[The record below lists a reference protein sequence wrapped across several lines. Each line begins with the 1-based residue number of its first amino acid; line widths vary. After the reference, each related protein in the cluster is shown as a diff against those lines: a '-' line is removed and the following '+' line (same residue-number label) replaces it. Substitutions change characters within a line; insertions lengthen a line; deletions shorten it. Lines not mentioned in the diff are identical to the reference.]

1 MPYLV
6 TFPRSGSHYFDELL
20 YKKEGIHFD
29 KSHSVDLL
37 FDKNNNKTRK
47 IITIV
52 RDPKNSIISYRA
64 IEEINNSSRVS
75 WQNIRLHQIMSEYIT
90 LNNFLY
96 EHADYVI
103 DFNDLIL
110 HPDDVIKKII
120 ELLEIKKEDY
130 KNFNKMPHIYE
141 KTYLPSSKKILSYNK
156 NILDDINMGL
166 CYFYYNKMLERK
178 III

>member
-6 TFPRSGSHYFDELL
+6 TFPRSGSHYFDELI
-20 YKKEGIHFD
+20 YKKEGIHIE

-37 FDKNNNKTRK
+37 FDKNNNKIRK

-52 RDPKNSIISYRA
+52 RDPKDSIASYRA
-64 IEEINNSSRVS
+64 LEERNKLSPLS
-75 WQNIRLHQIMSEYIT
+75 WQHLRIHQLMSEYIT
-90 LNNFLY
+90 INSFLY
-96 EHADYVI
+96 EHADFVI
-103 DFNDLIL
+103 DFSDLIS
-110 HPDDVIKKII
+110 HPDSVIKKII

-130 KNFNKMPHIYE
+130 KNFDQRSHLYE
-141 KTYLPSSKKILSYNK
+141 KTYVPSSKKISSYNK
-156 NILDDINMGL
+156 NILDDIDMGL

>member
-29 KSHSVDLL
+29 KSHSIDLL

-52 RDPKNSIISYRA
+52 RDPKDSIISYRA

-130 KNFNKMPHIYE
+130 ENFNKMPHIYE

-156 NILDDINMGL
+156 NILDDIDMGL

>member
-6 TFPRSGSHYFDELL
+6 TFPRSGSHYFDELI

-52 RDPKNSIISYRA
+52 RDPKDSIISYRA

-156 NILDDINMGL
+156 NILDDIDMGL